1 MTNLSNGRAPDK
13 RVLGLFAFVLIA
25 GIASIPW
32 QMKQWKATSDAR
44 RQRQA
49 YEKHLTALTSQNAE
63 AKDIEASL
71 ADTGVTIET
80 RMEAARFFL
89 SHGNSK
95 RAAQLLQELSNSAR
109 KDPALG
115 KDEAFH
121 GGISSLYE
129 RIGWQ
134 DKAMEH
140 ARTALRIAPDSVS
153 SILRVAFLEALLGW
167 QKDCQSHVTNAKA
180 LEPASAEPYLASA
193 LVLEQ
198 IGSLKAAEQDLI
210 KADTHRPDDWRI
222 NLLLGRNRISQAR
235 FDDAIATLDKTA
247 KLAPNESSVTAAKVD
262 AILGK
267 YKARSE
273 GREHLLKD
281 AEVVAKYYLEQSP
294 DSPDAQYQLG
304 RIYQLMGRDS
314 EAKNLYATVYAKSPD
329 TGQLRIQYGTLV
341 VRAGNRD
348 LGSKILGEARDE
360 QTIGDEYMKLVTTA
374 GQDMPNAEAHKAV
387 ARHCMQHGRIPRAIL
402 EWQHVLTLLPGDKEA
417 TAGIA
422 KAYKLRGD
430 IPVPAQ

>member
-1 MTNLSNGRAPDK
+1 MTNWSNGRAPDK
-13 RVLGLFAFVLIA
+13 RVLGLFAFVIIA

-32 QMKQWKATSDAR
+32 QVNQWKATSDAR
-44 RQRQA
+44 RQREA

-71 ADTGVTIET
+71 ADPGVSIET

-140 ARTALRIAPDSVS
+140 ARIALRIAPDSVS

-198 IGSLKAAEQDLI
+198 IGSLKAAEQDLT
-210 KADTHRPDDWRI
+210 KADTHRSDDWRI

-267 YKARSE
+267 YKARSK

-314 EAKNLYATVYAKSPD
+314 EAENLYATVYAKSPD
-329 TGQLRIQYGTLV
+329 TGQLRIQYGTLL

-417 TAGIA
+417 IAGIA
-422 KAYKLRGD
+422 KAYKVRGD

>member
-1 MTNLSNGRAPDK
+1 MTNMSNGRAPDK

-71 ADTGVTIET
+71 ADPGATIET

-95 RAAQLLQELSNSAR
+95 RAAQLLQELSISAR
-109 KDPALG
+109 KDAALG

-134 DKAMEH
+134 DKAMDH

-167 QKDCQSHVTNAKA
+167 QKACQANVTLAKK
-180 LEPASAEPYLASA
+180 LEPNSAEPYLASA
-193 LVLEQ
+193 LVHEQ
-198 IGSLKAAEQDLI
+198 VGNVKAAEQDLQ
-210 KADTHRPDDWRI
+210 KADSLRPNDWRI
-222 NLLLGRNRISQAR
+222 HLLLGRNRIAQLR
-235 FDDAIATLDKTA
+235 YDDAIATFDKAATLAPTESSITSA
-247 KLAPNESSVTAAKVD
+247 KLE
-262 AILGK
+262 AILRK
-267 YKARSE
+267 YTARSDQRKE
-273 GREHLLKD
+273 LLKV
-281 AEVVAKYYLEQSP
+281 AEDVAKFYLEQAP
-294 DSPDAQYQLG
+294 DSPDAQFQMG
-304 RIYQLMGRDS
+304 RIYQFMGRD
-314 EAKNLYATVYAKSPD
+314 ADAVKVYAGVYKKSPD
-329 TGQLRIQYGTLV
+329 TGQLRIQYASLLNRSGK
-341 VRAGNRD
+341 RAE
-348 LGSKILGEARDE
+348 GSRIMDEATRELAVGE
-360 QTIGDEYMKLVTTA
+360 EYMKLVTTA

-422 KAYKLRGD
+422 KAYKVRGD
-430 IPVPAQ
+430 IPVPAE

>member
-1 MTNLSNGRAPDK
+1 
-13 RVLGLFAFVLIA
+13 
-25 GIASIPW
+25 
-32 QMKQWKATSDAR
+32 
-44 RQRQA
+44 
-49 YEKHLTALTSQNAE
+49 
-63 AKDIEASL
+63 
-71 ADTGVTIET
+71 
-80 RMEAARFFL
+80 MEAARFFL

-95 RAAQLLQELSNSAR
+95 RAAQLLQELSISAR
-109 KDPALG
+109 KDTALG

-140 ARTALRIAPDSVS
+140 ARIALRIAPDSVS

-167 QKDCQSHVTNAKA
+167 QKDCKSHVTNAKA

-193 LVLEQ
+193 RVVEQ
-198 IGSLKAAEQDLI
+198 IGSLNAAEQDLI
-210 KADTHRPDDWRI
+210 KADRHRPDDWRI
-222 NLLLGRNRISQAR
+222 NLLLGRNRISQAQ
-235 FDDAIATLDKTA
+235 FDNAIATLDKAA

-273 GREHLLKD
+273 GREDLLKD

-329 TGQLRIQYGTLV
+329 TGQLRIQYGTLL

-422 KAYKLRGD
+422 KAYKVRGD

>member
-1 MTNLSNGRAPDK
+1 MTNMSNGRAPDK
-13 RVLGLFAFVLIA
+13 RVLGLFAFVLIV

-32 QMKQWKATSDAR
+32 QLKQWKATSDAR

-49 YEKHLTALTSQNAE
+49 YEKHLSSLKSQNAE

-71 ADTGVTIET
+71 ADPAVTIET

-95 RAAQLLQELSNSAR
+95 RAAELLQVLSISAR
-109 KDPALG
+109 KDASLIN
-115 KDEAFH
+115 DEAFH

-140 ARTALRIAPDSVS
+140 ARIALRIAPDSVS

-167 QKDCQSHVTNAKA
+167 QKDCQAHVTTAKS
-180 LEPASAEPYLASA
+180 LEPTSAEPYLASA
-193 LVLEQ
+193 LVFEQ
-198 IGSLKAAEQDLI
+198 IGSLKAAEQDLLR
-210 KADTHRPDDWRI
+210 ADSHRPDDWRI
-222 NLLLGRNRISQAR
+222 HLLLARNRIAQGR
-235 FDDAIATLDKTA
+235 FDDAIATLEQA
-247 KLAPNESSVTAAKVD
+247 VKLAPDESSITAAKVD

-267 YKARSE
+267 YKARAE
-273 GREHLLKD
+273 GRSNLLKD
-281 AEVVAKYYLEQSP
+281 AEVVARHYLEQSP

-304 RIYQLMGRDS
+304 RIYQLMGRDADAIKQY
-314 EAKNLYATVYAKSPD
+314 EVVYAKSPD
-329 TGQLRIQYGTLV
+329 TGQLRIQYGTML

-348 LGSKILGEARDE
+348 LGSKILGEARKE
-360 QTIGDEYMKLVTTA
+360 QTLGDEYMKLVTTA

-387 ARHCMQHGRIPRAIL
+387 ARHCMVNGRIPRAIL

-417 TAGIA
+417 IVGIA
-422 KAYKLRGD
+422 KAYKVRGD
-430 IPVPAQ
+430 IPVPTE

>member
-1 MTNLSNGRAPDK
+1 
-13 RVLGLFAFVLIA
+13 
-25 GIASIPW
+25 
-32 QMKQWKATSDAR
+32 
-44 RQRQA
+44 
-49 YEKHLTALTSQNAE
+49 
-63 AKDIEASL
+63 
-71 ADTGVTIET
+71 
-80 RMEAARFFL
+80 MEAARFFL

-95 RAAQLLQELSNSAR
+95 RAAQLLQELSISAR
-109 KDPALG
+109 KDTALG

-140 ARTALRIAPDSVS
+140 ARIALRIAPDSVS

-167 QKDCQSHVTNAKA
+167 QKDCKSHVTNAKA

-198 IGSLKAAEQDLI
+198 IGSLNAAEQDLI
-210 KADTHRPDDWRI
+210 KADRHRPDDWRI
-222 NLLLGRNRISQAR
+222 NLLLGRNRISQAQ
-235 FDDAIATLDKTA
+235 FDNAIATLDKAA

-273 GREHLLKD
+273 GREDLLKD

-329 TGQLRIQYGTLV
+329 TGQLRIQYGTLL

-422 KAYKLRGD
+422 KAYKVRGD